1 MLEKYVSKGSKKLR
15 CGFTTGT
22 CAAAAS
28 AGAARMLLSGKVIE
42 NITVITP
49 SGNSVTVG
57 LTDIK
62 KENDYV
68 SCAVQKD
75 SGDDPDVTDKIL
87 VYSTVSYEKS
97 GITVDGGEGVGRV
110 TKKGLKQQIGEAAIN
125 PVPRKMIEEQLKVHV
140 YGYVPVVSECVLESR
155 YLGLQIPEEVEKI
168 DEKLEHLARVM
179 EDTVDL
185 DGILELARNVSAM
198 QEDTQVK
205 EHLLNLSD
213 PLQKGIRIAVAHDE
227 AFCFIY
233 PDNLEILKKLGAEIV
248 TFSPIHDRSLPE
260 NIQGIVLYGGYPEL
274 YAKELSENDSMRES
288 ICHAVTLGVPCIA
301 ECGGFMYLQERME
314 GSDGKIYDMAGA
326 LFGKSYK
333 TEKLRRFGYI
343 ILSKGTVFG
352 HNVGNITAHEFH
364 YYESEECGHAF
375 TAKKP
380 MSTRG
385 WECMI
390 STDTILAG
398 YPHIH
403 YMF

>member
-125 PVPRKMIEEQLKVHV
+125 PVPRKMIEEQLKTAASDYSYDGGLKAVISV
-140 YGYVPVVSECVLESR
+140 PMGIQIAKKTFNPRLGIEGGISILGTTGIVEPMSEQALIDTISVELDVRRAQNEEFIIVTPGNYGQDFLRDNLGIAVDKCVKCSNFIGDTIDMCIEKGFKSMLLVGHIGKLSKLGCTIYNTHSRYADGRMEAFALCAALCGAEREVLENI
-155 YLGLQIPEEVEKI
+155 LGCINT
-168 DEKLEHLARVM
+168 DA
-179 EDTVDL
+179 
-185 DGILELARNVSAM
+185 A
-198 QEDTQVK
+198 
-205 EHLLNLSD
+205 
-213 PLQKGIRIAVAHDE
+213 
-227 AFCFIY
+227 
-233 PDNLEILKKLGAEIV
+233 LEILKKEGIFDETIKMLEKRI
-248 TFSPIHDRSLPE
+248 DRSLKLRAKGSIE
-260 NIQGIVLYGGYPEL
+260 IGMITFSEEYGIL
-274 YAKELSENDSMRES
+274 
-288 ICHAVTLGVPCIA
+288 C
-301 ECGGFMYLQERME
+301 
-314 GSDGKIYDMAGA
+314 
-326 LFGKSYK
+326 K
-333 TEKLRRFGYI
+333 TENADNMLEKL
-343 ILSKGTVFG
+343 K
-352 HNVGNITAHEFH
+352 
-364 YYESEECGHAF
+364 
-375 TAKKP
+375 
-380 MSTRG
+380 
-385 WECMI
+385 
-390 STDTILAG
+390 
-398 YPHIH
+398 
-403 YMF
+403 

>member
-125 PVPRKMIEEQLKVHV
+125 PVPRKMIEEQLKTAASDYSYDGGLKAVISV
-140 YGYVPVVSECVLESR
+140 PMGIQIAKKTFNPRLGIEGGISILGTTGIVEPMSEQALIDTISVELDVRKAQNEEFIIVTPGNYGQDFLRDNLGIAVDKCVKCSNFIGDTIDMCIEKGFKSMLLVGHIGKLSKLGCTIYNTHSR
-155 YLGLQIPEEVEKI
+155 Y
-168 DEKLEHLARVM
+168 A
-179 EDTVDL
+179 
-185 DGILELARNVSAM
+185 DGRM
-198 QEDTQVK
+198 
-205 EHLLNLSD
+205 
-213 PLQKGIRIAVAHDE
+213 E
-227 AFCFIY
+227 AFALCAALCGAEREVIENILGCITT
-233 PDNLEILKKLGAEIV
+233 DAALEILKKEGIFDETIKMLEKRI
-248 TFSPIHDRSLPE
+248 DRSLKLRAKGSIE
-260 NIQGIVLYGGYPEL
+260 IGMITFSEEYGIL
-274 YAKELSENDSMRES
+274 
-288 ICHAVTLGVPCIA
+288 C
-301 ECGGFMYLQERME
+301 
-314 GSDGKIYDMAGA
+314 
-326 LFGKSYK
+326 K
-333 TEKLRRFGYI
+333 TENADNMIEKL
-343 ILSKGTVFG
+343 K
-352 HNVGNITAHEFH
+352 
-364 YYESEECGHAF
+364 
-375 TAKKP
+375 
-380 MSTRG
+380 
-385 WECMI
+385 
-390 STDTILAG
+390 
-398 YPHIH
+398 
-403 YMF
+403 

>member
-125 PVPRKMIEEQLKVHV
+125 PVPRKMIEEQLKTAASDYSYDGGLKAVISV
-140 YGYVPVVSECVLESR
+140 PMGIQIAKKTFNPRLGIEGGISILGTTGIVEPMSEQALIDTISVELDVRKAQNEEFIIVTPGNYGQDFLRDNLGIAVDKCVKCSNFIGDTIDMCIEKGFKSMLLVGHIGKLSKLGCTIYNTHSRYADGRMEAFALCAALCGAEKEVLENI
-155 YLGLQIPEEVEKI
+155 LGCITT
-168 DEKLEHLARVM
+168 DA
-179 EDTVDL
+179 
-185 DGILELARNVSAM
+185 A
-198 QEDTQVK
+198 
-205 EHLLNLSD
+205 
-213 PLQKGIRIAVAHDE
+213 
-227 AFCFIY
+227 
-233 PDNLEILKKLGAEIV
+233 LEILKKEGIFDETIKMLEKRI
-248 TFSPIHDRSLPE
+248 DRSLKLRAKGSIE
-260 NIQGIVLYGGYPEL
+260 IGMITFSEEYGIL
-274 YAKELSENDSMRES
+274 
-288 ICHAVTLGVPCIA
+288 C
-301 ECGGFMYLQERME
+301 
-314 GSDGKIYDMAGA
+314 
-326 LFGKSYK
+326 K
-333 TEKLRRFGYI
+333 TENADNMLEKL
-343 ILSKGTVFG
+343 K
-352 HNVGNITAHEFH
+352 
-364 YYESEECGHAF
+364 
-375 TAKKP
+375 
-380 MSTRG
+380 
-385 WECMI
+385 
-390 STDTILAG
+390 
-398 YPHIH
+398 
-403 YMF
+403 

>member
-125 PVPRKMIEEQLKVHV
+125 PVPRKMIEEQLKTAASDYSYDGGLKAVISV
-140 YGYVPVVSECVLESR
+140 PMGIQIAKKTFNPRLGIEGGISILGTTGIVEPMSEQALIDTISVELDVRKAQNEEFIIVTPGNYGQDFLRDNLGIAVDKCVKCSNFIGDTIDMCIEKGFKSMLLVGHIGKLSKLGCTIYNTHSR
-155 YLGLQIPEEVEKI
+155 YADG
-168 DEKLEHLARVM
+168 RM
-179 EDTVDL
+179 EAFAL
-185 DGILELARNVSAM
+185 CAALCGAEREILENILGCITTDAA
-198 QEDTQVK
+198 
-205 EHLLNLSD
+205 
-213 PLQKGIRIAVAHDE
+213 
-227 AFCFIY
+227 
-233 PDNLEILKKLGAEIV
+233 LEILKKEGIFDETIKMLEKRI
-248 TFSPIHDRSLPE
+248 DRSLKLRAKGSIE
-260 NIQGIVLYGGYPEL
+260 IGMITFSEEYGIL
-274 YAKELSENDSMRES
+274 
-288 ICHAVTLGVPCIA
+288 C
-301 ECGGFMYLQERME
+301 
-314 GSDGKIYDMAGA
+314 
-326 LFGKSYK
+326 K
-333 TEKLRRFGYI
+333 TENADNMLEKL
-343 ILSKGTVFG
+343 K
-352 HNVGNITAHEFH
+352 
-364 YYESEECGHAF
+364 
-375 TAKKP
+375 
-380 MSTRG
+380 
-385 WECMI
+385 
-390 STDTILAG
+390 
-398 YPHIH
+398 
-403 YMF
+403 

>member
-125 PVPRKMIEEQLKVHV
+125 PVPRKMIEEQLKTAASDYSYDGGLKAVISV
-140 YGYVPVVSECVLESR
+140 PMGIQIAKKTFNPRLGIEGGISILGTTGIVEPMSEQALIDTISVELDVRKAQNEEFIIVTPGNYGQDFLRDNLGIAVDKCVKCSNFIGDTIDMCIEKGFKSILLVGHIGKLSKLGCTIYNTHSRYADGRMEAFALCAALCGAEREVLENI
-155 YLGLQIPEEVEKI
+155 LGCITT
-168 DEKLEHLARVM
+168 DA
-179 EDTVDL
+179 
-185 DGILELARNVSAM
+185 A
-198 QEDTQVK
+198 
-205 EHLLNLSD
+205 
-213 PLQKGIRIAVAHDE
+213 
-227 AFCFIY
+227 
-233 PDNLEILKKLGAEIV
+233 LEILKKEGIFDETIKMLEKRI
-248 TFSPIHDRSLPE
+248 DRSLKLRAKGSIE
-260 NIQGIVLYGGYPEL
+260 IGMITFSEEYGIL
-274 YAKELSENDSMRES
+274 
-288 ICHAVTLGVPCIA
+288 C
-301 ECGGFMYLQERME
+301 
-314 GSDGKIYDMAGA
+314 
-326 LFGKSYK
+326 K
-333 TEKLRRFGYI
+333 TENADNMLEKL
-343 ILSKGTVFG
+343 K
-352 HNVGNITAHEFH
+352 
-364 YYESEECGHAF
+364 
-375 TAKKP
+375 
-380 MSTRG
+380 
-385 WECMI
+385 
-390 STDTILAG
+390 
-398 YPHIH
+398 
-403 YMF
+403 

>member
-125 PVPRKMIEEQLKVHV
+125 PVPRKMIEEQLKTAASDYSYDGGLKAVISV
-140 YGYVPVVSECVLESR
+140 PMGIQIAKKTFNPRLGIEGGISILGTTGIVEPMSEQALIDTISVELDVRKAQNEEFIIVTPGNYGQDFLRDNLGIAVDKCVKCSSFIGDTIEMYIEKGFKSMLLVGHIGKLSKLGCTIYNTHSRYADGRMEAFALCAALCGAEREVLENI
-155 YLGLQIPEEVEKI
+155 LGCITT
-168 DEKLEHLARVM
+168 DA
-179 EDTVDL
+179 
-185 DGILELARNVSAM
+185 A
-198 QEDTQVK
+198 
-205 EHLLNLSD
+205 
-213 PLQKGIRIAVAHDE
+213 
-227 AFCFIY
+227 
-233 PDNLEILKKLGAEIV
+233 LEILKKEGIFDETIKMLEKRI
-248 TFSPIHDRSLPE
+248 DRSLKLRAKGSIE
-260 NIQGIVLYGGYPEL
+260 IGMITFSEEYGIL
-274 YAKELSENDSMRES
+274 
-288 ICHAVTLGVPCIA
+288 C
-301 ECGGFMYLQERME
+301 
-314 GSDGKIYDMAGA
+314 
-326 LFGKSYK
+326 K
-333 TEKLRRFGYI
+333 TENADNMLEKL
-343 ILSKGTVFG
+343 K
-352 HNVGNITAHEFH
+352 
-364 YYESEECGHAF
+364 
-375 TAKKP
+375 
-380 MSTRG
+380 
-385 WECMI
+385 
-390 STDTILAG
+390 
-398 YPHIH
+398 
-403 YMF
+403 

>member
-125 PVPRKMIEEQLKVHV
+125 PVPRKMIEEQLKTAASDYSYDGGLKAVISV
-140 YGYVPVVSECVLESR
+140 PMGIQIAKKTFNPRLGIEGGISILGTTGIVEPMSEQALIDTISVELDVRKAQNEEFIIVTPGNYGQDFLRDNLGIAVDKCVKCSNFIGDTIDMCIEKGFKSMPLVGHIGKLSKLGCTIYNTHSRYADGRMEAFALCAALCGAEREVLENI
-155 YLGLQIPEEVEKI
+155 LGCITT
-168 DEKLEHLARVM
+168 DA
-179 EDTVDL
+179 
-185 DGILELARNVSAM
+185 A
-198 QEDTQVK
+198 
-205 EHLLNLSD
+205 
-213 PLQKGIRIAVAHDE
+213 
-227 AFCFIY
+227 
-233 PDNLEILKKLGAEIV
+233 LEILKKEGIFDETIKMLEKRI
-248 TFSPIHDRSLPE
+248 DRSLKLRAKGSIE
-260 NIQGIVLYGGYPEL
+260 IGMITFSEEYGIL
-274 YAKELSENDSMRES
+274 
-288 ICHAVTLGVPCIA
+288 C
-301 ECGGFMYLQERME
+301 
-314 GSDGKIYDMAGA
+314 
-326 LFGKSYK
+326 K
-333 TEKLRRFGYI
+333 TENADNMLEKL
-343 ILSKGTVFG
+343 K
-352 HNVGNITAHEFH
+352 
-364 YYESEECGHAF
+364 
-375 TAKKP
+375 
-380 MSTRG
+380 
-385 WECMI
+385 
-390 STDTILAG
+390 
-398 YPHIH
+398 
-403 YMF
+403 

>member
-125 PVPRKMIEEQLKVHV
+125 PVPRKMIEEQLKTAASDYSYDGGLKAVISV
-140 YGYVPVVSECVLESR
+140 PMGIQIAKKTFNPRLGIEGGISILGTTGIVEPMSEQALIDTISVELDVRKAQNEEFIIVTPGNYGQDFLRDNLGIAVDKCVKCSNFIGDTIDMCIEKGFKSMLLVGHIGKLSKLGCTIYNTHSRYADGRMEAFALCAALCGAEREVLENI
-155 YLGLQIPEEVEKI
+155 LGCITT
-168 DEKLEHLARVM
+168 DA
-179 EDTVDL
+179 
-185 DGILELARNVSAM
+185 A
-198 QEDTQVK
+198 
-205 EHLLNLSD
+205 
-213 PLQKGIRIAVAHDE
+213 
-227 AFCFIY
+227 
-233 PDNLEILKKLGAEIV
+233 LEILKKEGIFDETIKMLEKRI
-248 TFSPIHDRSLPE
+248 DRSLKLRSKGSIE
-260 NIQGIVLYGGYPEL
+260 IGMITFSEEYGIL
-274 YAKELSENDSMRES
+274 
-288 ICHAVTLGVPCIA
+288 C
-301 ECGGFMYLQERME
+301 
-314 GSDGKIYDMAGA
+314 
-326 LFGKSYK
+326 K
-333 TEKLRRFGYI
+333 TENADNMLKKL
-343 ILSKGTVFG
+343 K
-352 HNVGNITAHEFH
+352 
-364 YYESEECGHAF
+364 
-375 TAKKP
+375 
-380 MSTRG
+380 
-385 WECMI
+385 
-390 STDTILAG
+390 
-398 YPHIH
+398 
-403 YMF
+403 

>member
-125 PVPRKMIEEQLKVHV
+125 PVPRKMIEEQLKTAASDYSYDGGLKAVIS
-140 YGYVPVVSECVLESR
+140 VP
-155 YLGLQIPEEVEKI
+155 
-168 DEKLEHLARVM
+168 M
-179 EDTVDL
+179 
-185 DGILELARNVSAM
+185 
-198 QEDTQVK
+198 
-205 EHLLNLSD
+205 
-213 PLQKGIRIAVAHDE
+213 GIRIAKKTFNPRLGIEGGISILGTTGIVEPMSEQALIDTISVELDVRKAQNEEFIIVTPGNYGQDFLRDNLCIAVDKCVKCSNFIGDTIDMCIEKGFKSMLLVGHIGKLSKLGCTIYNTHSRYADGRME
-227 AFCFIY
+227 AFALCAALCGAEREVLENILGCITT
-233 PDNLEILKKLGAEIV
+233 DAALEILKKEGIFDETIKMLEKRI
-248 TFSPIHDRSLPE
+248 DRSLKLRAKGSIE
-260 NIQGIVLYGGYPEL
+260 IGMITFSEEYGIL
-274 YAKELSENDSMRES
+274 
-288 ICHAVTLGVPCIA
+288 C
-301 ECGGFMYLQERME
+301 
-314 GSDGKIYDMAGA
+314 
-326 LFGKSYK
+326 K
-333 TEKLRRFGYI
+333 TENADNMLEKL
-343 ILSKGTVFG
+343 K
-352 HNVGNITAHEFH
+352 
-364 YYESEECGHAF
+364 
-375 TAKKP
+375 
-380 MSTRG
+380 
-385 WECMI
+385 
-390 STDTILAG
+390 
-398 YPHIH
+398 
-403 YMF
+403 

>member
-125 PVPRKMIEEQLKVHV
+125 PVPRKMIEEQLKTAASDYSYDGGLKAVISV
-140 YGYVPVVSECVLESR
+140 PMGIQIAKKTFNPRLGIEGGISILGTTGIVEPMSEQALIDTISVELDVRKAQNEEFIIVTPGNYGQDFLRDNLCIAVDKCVKCSNFIGDTIDMCIEKGFKSMLLVGHIGKLSKLGCTIYNTHSR
-155 YLGLQIPEEVEKI
+155 YADG
-168 DEKLEHLARVM
+168 RM
-179 EDTVDL
+179 EAFAL
-185 DGILELARNVSAM
+185 CAALCGAEREILENILGCITTDAA
-198 QEDTQVK
+198 
-205 EHLLNLSD
+205 
-213 PLQKGIRIAVAHDE
+213 
-227 AFCFIY
+227 
-233 PDNLEILKKLGAEIV
+233 LEILKKEGIFDETIKMLEKRI
-248 TFSPIHDRSLPE
+248 DRSLKLRAKGSIE
-260 NIQGIVLYGGYPEL
+260 IGMITFSEEYGIL
-274 YAKELSENDSMRES
+274 
-288 ICHAVTLGVPCIA
+288 C
-301 ECGGFMYLQERME
+301 
-314 GSDGKIYDMAGA
+314 
-326 LFGKSYK
+326 K
-333 TEKLRRFGYI
+333 TENADNMLEKL
-343 ILSKGTVFG
+343 K
-352 HNVGNITAHEFH
+352 
-364 YYESEECGHAF
+364 
-375 TAKKP
+375 
-380 MSTRG
+380 
-385 WECMI
+385 
-390 STDTILAG
+390 
-398 YPHIH
+398 
-403 YMF
+403 

>member
-125 PVPRKMIEEQLKVHV
+125 PVPRKMIEEQLKTAASDYSYDGGLKAVISV
-140 YGYVPVVSECVLESR
+140 PMGIQIAKKTFNPRLGIEGGISILGTTGIVEPMSEQALIDTISVELDVRKAQNEEFIIVTPGNYGQYFLRDNLGIAVDKCVKCSNFIGDTIDMCIEKGFKSMLLVGHIGKLSKLGCTIYNTHSRYADGRMEAFALCAALCGAERQVLENI
-155 YLGLQIPEEVEKI
+155 LGCITT
-168 DEKLEHLARVM
+168 DA
-179 EDTVDL
+179 
-185 DGILELARNVSAM
+185 A
-198 QEDTQVK
+198 
-205 EHLLNLSD
+205 
-213 PLQKGIRIAVAHDE
+213 
-227 AFCFIY
+227 
-233 PDNLEILKKLGAEIV
+233 LEIIKKEGIFDETIKMLEKRI
-248 TFSPIHDRSLPE
+248 DRSLKLRAKGSIE
-260 NIQGIVLYGGYPEL
+260 IGMITFSEEYGIL
-274 YAKELSENDSMRES
+274 
-288 ICHAVTLGVPCIA
+288 C
-301 ECGGFMYLQERME
+301 
-314 GSDGKIYDMAGA
+314 
-326 LFGKSYK
+326 K
-333 TEKLRRFGYI
+333 TENADNMLEKL
-343 ILSKGTVFG
+343 K
-352 HNVGNITAHEFH
+352 
-364 YYESEECGHAF
+364 
-375 TAKKP
+375 
-380 MSTRG
+380 
-385 WECMI
+385 
-390 STDTILAG
+390 
-398 YPHIH
+398 
-403 YMF
+403 

>member
-125 PVPRKMIEEQLKVHV
+125 PVPRKMIKEQLKTAAADYSYDGGLKAVISV
-140 YGYVPVVSECVLESR
+140 PMGTQIAKKTFNPRLGIEGGISILGTTGIVEPMSEQALIDTISVELDVRKAQNEEFIIVTPGNYGQDFLRDNLGIAVDKCVKCSNFIGDTIDMCIEKGFKSMLLVGHIGKLSKLGCTIYNTHSRYADGRMEAFALCAALSGAEREVLENI
-155 YLGLQIPEEVEKI
+155 LGCITT
-168 DEKLEHLARVM
+168 DA
-179 EDTVDL
+179 
-185 DGILELARNVSAM
+185 A
-198 QEDTQVK
+198 
-205 EHLLNLSD
+205 
-213 PLQKGIRIAVAHDE
+213 
-227 AFCFIY
+227 
-233 PDNLEILKKLGAEIV
+233 LEILKKEGIFDETIKMLEKRI
-248 TFSPIHDRSLPE
+248 DRSLKLRAKGSIE
-260 NIQGIVLYGGYPEL
+260 IGMITFSEEYGIL
-274 YAKELSENDSMRES
+274 
-288 ICHAVTLGVPCIA
+288 C
-301 ECGGFMYLQERME
+301 
-314 GSDGKIYDMAGA
+314 
-326 LFGKSYK
+326 K
-333 TEKLRRFGYI
+333 TENADNMLEKL
-343 ILSKGTVFG
+343 K
-352 HNVGNITAHEFH
+352 
-364 YYESEECGHAF
+364 
-375 TAKKP
+375 
-380 MSTRG
+380 
-385 WECMI
+385 
-390 STDTILAG
+390 
-398 YPHIH
+398 
-403 YMF
+403 

>member
-125 PVPRKMIEEQLKVHV
+125 PVPRKMIEEQLKTAASDYSYDGGLKAVISV
-140 YGYVPVVSECVLESR
+140 PMGIQIAKKTFNPRLGIEGGISILGTTGIVEPMSEQALIDTISVELDVRKAQNEEFIIVTPGNYGQDFLRDNLCIAVDKCVKCSNFIGDTIDMCIEKGFKSMLLVGHIGKLSKLGCTIYNTHSRYADGRMEAFALCAALCGAEREVLENI
-155 YLGLQIPEEVEKI
+155 LGCITT
-168 DEKLEHLARVM
+168 DA
-179 EDTVDL
+179 
-185 DGILELARNVSAM
+185 A
-198 QEDTQVK
+198 
-205 EHLLNLSD
+205 
-213 PLQKGIRIAVAHDE
+213 
-227 AFCFIY
+227 
-233 PDNLEILKKLGAEIV
+233 LEILKKEGIFDETIKMLEKRI
-248 TFSPIHDRSLPE
+248 DRSLKLRAKGSIE
-260 NIQGIVLYGGYPEL
+260 IGMITFSEEYGIL
-274 YAKELSENDSMRES
+274 
-288 ICHAVTLGVPCIA
+288 C
-301 ECGGFMYLQERME
+301 
-314 GSDGKIYDMAGA
+314 
-326 LFGKSYK
+326 K
-333 TEKLRRFGYI
+333 TENADNMLKKL
-343 ILSKGTVFG
+343 K
-352 HNVGNITAHEFH
+352 
-364 YYESEECGHAF
+364 
-375 TAKKP
+375 
-380 MSTRG
+380 
-385 WECMI
+385 
-390 STDTILAG
+390 
-398 YPHIH
+398 
-403 YMF
+403 

>member
-125 PVPRKMIEEQLKVHV
+125 PVPRKMIEEQLKTAASDYSYDGGLKAVISV
-140 YGYVPVVSECVLESR
+140 PMGIQIAKKTFNPRLGIEGGISILGTTGIVDPMSEQALIDTISIELDVRKAQNEEFIIVTPGNYGQDFLRDNLGIAVDKCVKCSNFIGDTIDMCIEKGFKSMLLVGHIGKLSKLGCTIYNTHSRYADGRMEAFALCAALCGAEREVLENI
-155 YLGLQIPEEVEKI
+155 LGCITT
-168 DEKLEHLARVM
+168 DA
-179 EDTVDL
+179 
-185 DGILELARNVSAM
+185 A
-198 QEDTQVK
+198 
-205 EHLLNLSD
+205 
-213 PLQKGIRIAVAHDE
+213 
-227 AFCFIY
+227 
-233 PDNLEILKKLGAEIV
+233 LEILKKEGIFDETIKMLEKRI
-248 TFSPIHDRSLPE
+248 DRSLKLRAKGSIE
-260 NIQGIVLYGGYPEL
+260 IGMITFSEEYGIL
-274 YAKELSENDSMRES
+274 
-288 ICHAVTLGVPCIA
+288 C
-301 ECGGFMYLQERME
+301 
-314 GSDGKIYDMAGA
+314 
-326 LFGKSYK
+326 K
-333 TEKLRRFGYI
+333 TENADNMLEKL
-343 ILSKGTVFG
+343 K
-352 HNVGNITAHEFH
+352 
-364 YYESEECGHAF
+364 
-375 TAKKP
+375 
-380 MSTRG
+380 
-385 WECMI
+385 
-390 STDTILAG
+390 
-398 YPHIH
+398 
-403 YMF
+403 